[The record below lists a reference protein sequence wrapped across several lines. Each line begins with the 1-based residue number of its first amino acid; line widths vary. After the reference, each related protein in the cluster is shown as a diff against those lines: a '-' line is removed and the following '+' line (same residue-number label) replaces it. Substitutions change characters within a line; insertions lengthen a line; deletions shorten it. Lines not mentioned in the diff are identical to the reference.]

1 MEAAQAIALSASFSV
16 HPTKFFV
23 LTGDGASDGFGQS
36 ACQDNWVGGGVGDG
50 RARGAVGDG
59 GSARCDGNNIS
70 DIGGQVGHS
79 GTNEKSGNN
88 GETHLD

>member
-1 MEAAQAIALSASFSV
+1 MEAAQAIALSASFSF

-36 ACQDNWVGGGVGDG
+36 ASQDNWVGGGVGDG
-50 RARGAVGDG
+50 RARWAVGDG
-59 GSARCDGNNIS
+59 GSARCDGNNIG
-70 DIGGQVGHS
+70 DIGGDVGHS
-79 GTNEKSGNN
+79 GTSEESGNN